1 MQETDAWV
9 TIRFEESEAIVAF
22 GTKRTTFRVRLEQ
35 GWTEVSRVA
44 SATIKKPSTVPG
56 VVWSRIVELRLRVGT
71 QVERCIDSPS
81 SRRPVSTFESLVRG
95 GSEKK
100 LACRRDRFFVNREG
114 RLRAINPEK

>member
-1 MQETDAWV
+1 MQQNDAWV

-44 SATIKKPSTVPG
+44 SATIKKPNTVPG

-71 QVERCIDSPS
+71 EVERCIDSPS
-81 SRRPVSTFESLVRG
+81 PQRHVGTFESLVRG
-95 GSEKK
+95 ASAKK
-100 LACRRDRFFVNREG
+100 VACRRDRFSVNREG
-114 RLRAINPEK
+114 RLNAINPEK